1 METET
6 FVTKPEQRRTMRKGG
21 QIGSTTNSPNGGDSG
36 GAAGLAV
43 KRRGR
48 VAEHGLMQQHPLGG
62 AGVDRV
68 GRRHPRRVRVGPR
81 IVVLPLDLRRVVRDT
96 DGGLGDGGGGGGG
109 RRRLGG
115 HGRRRR
121 PVRGSGWNSGWWV
134 GLEWERLGC
143 QPR

>member
-6 FVTKPEQRRTMRKGG
+6 FVTKPEQQGTMHKRG
-21 QIGSTTNSPNGGDSG
+21 QIGSTTNSPNGSDSG
-36 GAAGLAV
+36 GATGLAV

-48 VAEHGLMQQHPLGG
+48 VAEHGLLQRHPLGR

-96 DGGLGDGGGGGGG
+96 DGGLGIGG
-109 RRRLGG
+109 RGRLGG

-121 PVRGSGWNSGWWV
+121 PVRGSGWNSGCV
-134 GLEWERLGC
+134 GWFGVGTVVLV
-143 QPR
+143 